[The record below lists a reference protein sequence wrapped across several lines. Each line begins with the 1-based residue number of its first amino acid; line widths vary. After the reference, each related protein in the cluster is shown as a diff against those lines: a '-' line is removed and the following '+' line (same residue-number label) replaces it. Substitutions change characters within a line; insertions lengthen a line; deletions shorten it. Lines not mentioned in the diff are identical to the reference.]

1 MCYYVQS
8 VLVRV
13 DLESERVVDK
23 IENVGLKSHGAVQLH
38 DNRMLFLDSD
48 HASLAEINLDSRKIK
63 YLWKAE
69 GGENL
74 YLKGLCVVDDIAFFG
89 IAESQPRQSRADEDL
104 SCELAAFDLIADKLL
119 WRRKLPTKGLLNVV
133 AAPHLSTESTAK
145 QVVLKD
151 SHSGYRFSQSYQ
163 AALRNGDGS
172 VRKADDLKVV
182 LMYENE
188 LDSPDT
194 LRKKQIRA
202 NDLPLMKNLPKD
214 DPILKYPP
222 RIGGYW
228 DSGYPQIDN
237 SLKTAKSGFDTGVQL
252 LLYKEERLK
261 DLKKYLLEM
270 PESNWD
276 EEEQRKSNAFL
287 DGRSKNL
294 NQFKPGTYSI
304 HLIFSD
310 QDGDSVFEYPWYKE
324 KFARFLDPMLDRL
337 LGKDVDNIIRMQFA
351 LMPAG
356 THIKPHVDNG
366 GYSKSGHRVHFV
378 VASSSDVSF
387 QVCHLQECIKLHT
400 EEGTVFELNN
410 RLQHFVDNDG
420 TSPRIH
426 LVVDILEEPRK
437 RKVLR
442 KGQVCTYHKTIE
454 CDE

>member
-1 MCYYVQS
+1 MQS

-13 DLESERVVDK
+13 DLESERVVDR

-48 HASLAEINLDSRKIK
+48 HASLAEIDLNSRKIK

-89 IAESQPRQSRADEDL
+89 IAESQPRQSRADENL

-133 AAPHLSTESTAK
+133 AAPHLSAESTAQ
-145 QVVLKD
+145 QVVLED
-151 SHSGYRFSQSYQ
+151 SRSGYRFSQSYQ
-163 AALRNGDGS
+163 TALRNGDGG
-172 VRKADDLKVV
+172 VRKADDLNVILV
-182 LMYENE
+182 YENDS
-188 LDSPDT
+188 DSPDT
-194 LRKKQIRA
+194 ILREKQMRA
-202 NDLPLMKNLPKD
+202 DDLPLMKNLPKD

-237 SLKTAKSGFDTGVQL
+237 SLKTIKSGFDSGVQL

-261 DLKKYLLEM
+261 DLKQYLLEM

-294 NQFKPGTYSI
+294 NQFKPGTSSI

-351 LMPAG
+351 LMPPG
-356 THIKPHVDNG
+356 THIKPHIDNG

-378 VASSSDVSF
+378 VASSPDVSF

-410 RLQHFVDNDG
+410 RLQHFVDNEG
-420 TSPRIH
+420 ASPRIH
-426 LVVDILEEPRK
+426 LVVDVLEEPRR

-442 KGQVCTYHKTIE
+442 KGQVCTYHKTIDCAE
-454 CDE
+454 